1 MGKGNKTQPFV
12 FNLTAWYNLSPG
24 FNMLGGSFKAYYR
37 ARANRPSPASA
48 GELFPYTQQW
58 CCVPISVMSTQG

>member
-37 ARANRPSPASA
+37 ARANRPPPPPQVNSFLTHNSGAVSPFQS
-48 GELFPYTQQW
+48 
-58 CCVPISVMSTQG
+58 

>member
-24 FNMLGGSFKAYYR
+24 CNMLGGSFKGYHR
-37 ARANRPSPASA
+37 AHAKRPPLPPQVNSFLTCNSGAVSPFQS
-48 GELFPYTQQW
+48 
-58 CCVPISVMSTQG
+58 